1 MAGTTVRKGPA
12 RTGMAVPLTAFAAGA
27 VVALL
32 AGVFGR
38 LHDPSQT
45 GTTTLGFD
53 SVIAM
58 KVTLTVVIGVLA
70 VAQLVGALW
79 LYGRLGRPA
88 PTWVGTAHRAVGAV
102 TLLLTVLVAYNC
114 LWALGLQAGYF
125 AGGGAIPT
133 RTVVHGLLGCA
144 VLGAVVVKLVA
155 ARSRRAPG
163 WFLPLAGGLLF
174 TLLVGVVL
182 TSAVWYVAT
191 VGWPF

>member
-12 RTGMAVPLTAFAAGA
+12 RKGMAVPLTAFAAGA

-38 LHDPSQT
+38 LHDPSQA

-88 PTWVGTAHRAVGAV
+88 PAWVGTAHRAVGAV

-114 LWALGLQAGYF
+114 LWALGLQVGSY
-125 AGGGAIPT
+125 AGGGAIPP

>member
-1 MAGTTVRKGPA
+1 
-12 RTGMAVPLTAFAAGA
+12 
-27 VVALL
+27 
-32 AGVFGR
+32 
-38 LHDPSQT
+38 
-45 GTTTLGFD
+45 
-53 SVIAM
+53 M

-88 PTWVGTAHRAVGAV
+88 PTWVGTAHRTVGAV

-114 LWALGLQAGYF
+114 LWALGLQTGSY

-191 VGWPF
+191 VGRPF

>member
-1 MAGTTVRKGPA
+1 MAGTTVQKGPA
-12 RTGMAVPLTAFAAGA
+12 RKGMAVPLTAFAAGA

-32 AGVFGR
+32 VGVFGR

-58 KVTLTVVIGVLA
+58 KVTLTAVIGVLA

-88 PTWVGTAHRAVGAV
+88 PPWVGTAHRVVGAV

-133 RTVVHGLLGCA
+133 RIVVHGLL
-144 VLGAVVVKLVA
+144 
-155 ARSRRAPG
+155 
-163 WFLPLAGGLLF
+163 
-174 TLLVGVVL
+174 
-182 TSAVWYVAT
+182 
-191 VGWPF
+191 